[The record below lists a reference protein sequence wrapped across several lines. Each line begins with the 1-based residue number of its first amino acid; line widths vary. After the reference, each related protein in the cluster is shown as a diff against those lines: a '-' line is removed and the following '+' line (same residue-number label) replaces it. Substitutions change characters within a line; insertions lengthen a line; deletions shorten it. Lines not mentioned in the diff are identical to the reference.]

1 MCPRAQKVHLCTTLG
16 GQAHLRFRGF
26 CVIIRDEVTLQIWL
40 YDATTSYQRNLRTA
54 LTVL

>member
-16 GQAHLRFRGF
+16 GQAHRRFRGF